1 MQQST
6 ARFGRDVVGSHDVVV
21 RCEVIDP
28 VGAQVSA
35 MLNVTGGSISVDSGR
50 KTRRQCTMTF
60 EDPEGD
66 LVPDVANAIL
76 QPYSGYMLRIYRGI
90 RWQYDGSEELKPL
103 GTYAPYNPDVSDT
116 GDSLEIKVTGYDR
129 SKIISRLRW
138 TEPYYIASGTNT
150 ATAIKNIL
158 DNRMPGLKYNF
169 APTQATVPAMILGVS
184 ADQADPWDDA
194 TKIASADGME
204 LFFDENDVVVLRR
217 IPDPD
222 KDPIVRTFQEGPD
235 CTVTSFARTNDGE
248 QMYTGVV
255 VYTEGSEVVQPLRVA
270 VWRDDTPLRIPYFF
284 QTSLITT
291 EAQAIATAQ
300 TLLRRVG
307 RAEFSATI
315 DIIPDP
321 RQQVGDVV
329 RIKREL
335 IKLDYPFVVRS
346 MSIPLDS
353 ESTMSLATE
362 QRRMA

>member
-6 ARFGRDVVGSHDVVV
+6 ARFDRDISSSHDVAI
-21 RCEVIDP
+21 RCEVINP
-28 VGAQVSA
+28 VGAQVA
-35 MLNVTGGSISVDSGR
+35 TTLNVVSGNVSVDSSR
-50 KTRRQCTMTF
+50 KTRRQCSLSLQ
-60 EDPEGD
+60 DPQGE
-66 LVPDVANAIL
+66 LVPDVATAML
-76 QPYSGYMLRIYRGI
+76 QPYSGYMLRLYRGI
-90 RWQYDGSEELKPL
+90 RWRYDGTEELKPL
-103 GTYAPYNPDVSDT
+103 GTFAPYNPKVNDT
-116 GDSLEIKVTGYDR
+116 GDSLEISIDGYDR

-138 TEPYYIASGTNT
+138 IEPYYIASGTNT

-169 APTQATVPAMILGVS
+169 VPTQATVPAMILGVS

-194 TKIASADGME
+194 CKIAAADGME

-222 KDPIVRTFQEGPD
+222 KDPIVRTFQEGPN
-235 CTVTSFARTNDGE
+235 CTITSLSRSNDGE

-255 VYTEGSEVVQPLRVA
+255 VYTEGSEVVQPIRVA
-270 VWRDDTPLRIPYFF
+270 VWRTDTSLRIPYFF
-284 QTSLITT
+284 QTSIITT
-291 EAQAIATAQ
+291 EAQAIATAE
-300 TLLRRVG
+300 TILRRVG
-307 RAEFSATI
+307 RAEFAANL
-315 DIIPDP
+315 DVIPDP

-346 MSIPLDS
+346 MTIPLDS
-353 ESTMSLATE
+353 DSTMSLTTE